1 MSSIIIMCAVVMLL
15 TSVMAMALM
24 WVLSM
29 EHTFRSSVREEAER
43 LAEQRFAEMCANA
56 EYRVHYDQYI
66 ICGQGFE
73 TQEDKIT
80 MTRATTLRPGGLYV
94 HLSGDVYK
102 CLRTTADGCAVLMD
116 INSGTLLTVRSVR
129 AYHDGKID
137 YQIVECARLAGA
149 AV

>member
-1 MSSIIIMCAVVMLL
+1 MNSIIVIGAVLL
-15 TSVMAMALM
+15 LFAGVIAMALM

-29 EHTFRSSVREEAER
+29 AHTFRSSVREEAER

-80 MTRATTLRPGGLYV
+80 MTRSITLDRGGLYV
-94 HLSGDVYK
+94 HISGQVYK
-102 CLRTTADGCAVLMD
+102 CLRYTADGCAVLMD
-116 INSGTLLTVRSVR
+116 INDGELLTVRGCR
-129 AYHDGKID
+129 EYQDGKIEFH
-137 YQIVECARLAGA
+137 IVESIRLAGA

>member
-116 INSGTLLTVRSVR
+116 INSGTLLTVTGCRT
-129 AYHDGKID
+129 YQDGKITFA
-137 YQIVECARLAGA
+137 VKEAR
-149 AV
+149 AVC